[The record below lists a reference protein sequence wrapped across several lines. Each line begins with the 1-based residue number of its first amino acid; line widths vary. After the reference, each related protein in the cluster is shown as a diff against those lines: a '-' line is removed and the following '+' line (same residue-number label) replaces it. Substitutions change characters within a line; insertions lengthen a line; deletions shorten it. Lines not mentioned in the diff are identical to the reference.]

1 MDLPPINE
9 LAERVRSGETL
20 KALAAEYDVKLLA
33 LHGYFYRGG
42 FTPAGE
48 QRPQAPE
55 KRWGPLDPNGL
66 GRLVQSWLEPWM
78 ANAACAYVDPELW
91 FPEKGGNNTAA
102 REICASCPV
111 SQPCREY
118 ALLNRERFGIWGNT
132 SERERR
138 KILGKAYPS
147 EGAA

>member
-1 MDLPPINE
+1 MDLPPITE
-9 LAERVRSGETL
+9 LAERVRAGETV
-20 KALAAEYDVKLLA
+20 KALAAEYDLKLLA

-42 FTPAGE
+42 FTSTG
-48 QRPQAPE
+48 E
-55 KRWGPLDPNGL
+55 KRAPVQPKQWGPMDPNGL
-66 GRLVQSWLEPWM
+66 GRLVRSWSEPWM

-91 FPEKGGNNTAA
+91 FPDRGGNVEAA
-102 REICASCPV
+102 RAICAECPV
-111 SQPCREY
+111 AQPCREY

-138 KILGKAYPS
+138 KLLDKAYPS